1 MRWSIEWHTFRCASG
16 RRSFLKIGASSLKKI
31 LLILLALL
39 SLSLPAWAEQTTQ
52 NPAWAQLDA
61 VKNDRVVTLDSQL
74 FQYKP
79 NAQWDQAYQVL
90 FDALYGE

>member
-1 MRWSIEWHTFRCASG
+1 MG
-16 RRSFLKIGASSLKKI
+16 R
-31 LLILLALL
+31 
-39 SLSLPAWAEQTTQ
+39 QTTQ

-61 VKNDRVVTLDSQL
+61 VKNDRVVTLDPQL

>member
-1 MRWSIEWHTFRCASG
+1 MGNSDEA
-16 RRSFLKIGASSLKKI
+16 AQQ
-31 LLILLALL
+31 AL
-39 SLSLPAWAEQTTQ
+39 AEQTTQ

-61 VKNDRVVTLDSQL
+61 VKNNHVVTLDPKL

-79 NAQWDQAYQVL
+79 NDQWDQAYQVL